1 MTNTPPFKL
10 VVTLKTYLDDVGVTA
25 YTLGKWVEG
34 VSPQTIYAVANGTRK
49 PSLDVL
55 EAIITAF
62 RSNGF
67 STQLNDLVRLENT
80 VLDSIL

>member
-1 MTNTPPFKL
+1 MTNTAPFKL

-55 EAIITAF
+55 EAIISAF
-62 RSNGF
+62 RANGF
-67 STQLNDLVRLENT
+67 ATQLSDLVRLENT
-80 VLDSIL
+80 VLDNVS